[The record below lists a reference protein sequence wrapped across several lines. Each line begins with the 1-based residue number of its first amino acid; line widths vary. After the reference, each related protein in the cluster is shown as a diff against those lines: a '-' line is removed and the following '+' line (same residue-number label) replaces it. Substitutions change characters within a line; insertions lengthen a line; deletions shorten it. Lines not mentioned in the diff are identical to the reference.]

1 MAERN
6 KKLTILKV
14 ILLLAGS
21 SALAYYLVIV
31 SMLGFRKDFSLFWIA
46 GAAGS
51 FGLLALLSYMGKMQ
65 WKGLGRFSILV
76 YIIIGIVV
84 LFFAVMETIIVKVG
98 YSKPDN
104 GADYVI
110 VLGAQVNGT
119 RVSQALKH
127 RLDAAYSYAMENE
140 SAKIIV
146 SGGQG
151 QGEDVTEA
159 EAMFDYL
166 VARGIASERIIKEEQ
181 STNTNENI
189 MYSKEMMEHAD
200 YVVVVTNRF
209 HLYRGTG
216 IAKKQLSQKVEGL
229 GAKTG
234 NALFLNYYVREAFAV
249 VKDKIVHNI

>member
-1 MAERN
+1 
-6 KKLTILKV
+6 
-14 ILLLAGS
+14 
-21 SALAYYLVIV
+21 
-31 SMLGFRKDFSLFWIA
+31 MLGFRKDFSLCWIA

-51 FGLLALLSYMGKMQ
+51 FGLLALLSYMEKIEGR
-65 WKGLGRFSILV
+65 GLERFTAFL
-76 YIIIGIVV
+76 YIGIGIVM
-84 LFFAVMETIIVKVG
+84 LFFAVTETIIVKTG

-119 RVSQALKH
+119 KVSQALKH
-127 RLDAAYSYAMENE
+127 RLEAAYSYATVNE
-140 SAKIIV
+140 ATKIIV

-151 QGEDVTEA
+151 SGEEVTEA
-159 EAMFDYL
+159 KAMFDYL
-166 VARGIASERIIKEEQ
+166 VERGIAPERIIKEEQ

-189 MYSKEMMEHAD
+189 MYSKELMEHAD

-209 HLYRGTG
+209 HLFRGTQ